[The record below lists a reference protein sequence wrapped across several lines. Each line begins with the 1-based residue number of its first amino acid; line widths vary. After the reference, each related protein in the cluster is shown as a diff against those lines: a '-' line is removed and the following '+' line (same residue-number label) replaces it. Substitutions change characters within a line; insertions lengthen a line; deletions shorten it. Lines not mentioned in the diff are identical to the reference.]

1 MAPRGFPALSRAVQL
16 FEGIGA
22 HRVQQTIVIVPG
34 LKVGGDER
42 LDDQICQAIRDRDRV
57 EISHHC
63 GSGIEGKIA
72 VEHREVAQHSRLRL
86 RQQFITPIEG
96 RKQSLVPR

>member
-1 MAPRGFPALSRAVQL
+1 MVTCGSPMLSRTAQL
-16 FEGIGA
+16 FEGVGTR
-22 HRVQQTIVIVPG
+22 RVKQTIVIVPG

-42 LDDQICQAIRDRDRV
+42 LDDQPCQAIRDRTGV

-72 VEHREVAQHSRLRL
+72 VEYRKVAQHPRLRL
-86 RQQFITPIEG
+86 RQQFITPIER
-96 RKQSLVPR
+96 RKQGLVSR

>member
-1 MAPRGFPALSRAVQL
+1 M
-16 FEGIGA
+16 
-22 HRVQQTIVIVPG
+22 IVPG

-42 LDDQICQAIRDRDRV
+42 LDDQACQAIRDRDGV

-72 VEHREVAQHSRLRL
+72 VEHRKVAQHPRLRL

-96 RKQSLVPR
+96 RKQGLVPR